1 MSDDDWENASVDQMA
16 EHISLEGPKTEYAK
30 ETNSFRKDADK
41 LQNFW
46 LDRIDAMDPSLG
58 QDLTSAFTD
67 TQKTTARIKLLEQK
81 VENESHGFDKIE

>member
-30 ETNSFRKDADK
+30 ETNSFRKNADK

-46 LDRIDAMDPSLG
+46 LDRIDSMDPTLG

>member
-30 ETNSFRKDADK
+30 ETNSFRKNADK

-46 LDRIDAMDPSLG
+46 LDRIDSMDPSLG

>member
-1 MSDDDWENASVDQMA
+1 MFDDDWENASVDQMA

-30 ETNSFRKDADK
+30 ETNSFRKNADK

-46 LDRIDAMDPSLG
+46 LDRIDSMDPSLG
-58 QDLTSAFTD
+58 QDLTSAFMD